1 MLKEL
6 THYIWWQPAEVSL
19 GRPERLIAQVMDLGD
34 CEDECAL
41 EDIFGDAIL
50 RSVIEHAE
58 AGSEPPR
65 RYTNGCIVVSV
76 GRTNIEIDGD
86 LVSEAMRRYGLHSKR
101 AAVDLAL
108 RRLVGESMSREEALE
123 MEGAGWEGDL
133 DEMRRDRQ
141 PVG

>member
-1 MLKEL
+1 M
-6 THYIWWQPAEVSL
+6 
-19 GRPERLIAQVMDLGD
+19 
-34 CEDECAL
+34 
-41 EDIFGDAIL
+41 
-50 RSVIEHAE
+50 
-58 AGSEPPR
+58 
-65 RYTNGCIVVSV
+65 

-133 DEMRRDRQ
+133 EEMRRDHRL
-141 PVG
+141 VG